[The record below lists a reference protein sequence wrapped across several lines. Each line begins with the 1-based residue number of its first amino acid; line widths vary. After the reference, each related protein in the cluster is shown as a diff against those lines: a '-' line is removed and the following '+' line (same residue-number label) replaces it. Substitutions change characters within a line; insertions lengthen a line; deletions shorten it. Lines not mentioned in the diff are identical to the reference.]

1 MSRKRFLITGGILAT
16 IALFIHL
23 FSTDEARVER
33 WYTGGV
39 YLRISAFFRMLFGWL
54 PFSIGDILYGLAAA
68 WLLWKLIKGIKA
80 LVKQQVTRTSWL
92 NGLKKTVLIL
102 LGVYIVFNLLWGIN
116 YNRQGIYR
124 QVGVSLDTFTYQ
136 ELHNV
141 SFLLTEKLNVTKQYL
156 IRNRVA
162 YPSNRELFS
171 KVEAAYDKTREVYP
185 FLVYRHVSIKPSI
198 WSWVGNYTGFTGYYN
213 PFTGEAQVNTLVPKL
228 LLPFVACHEVGHQ
241 LGYAKENEASAV
253 GYIAALHSGDSL
265 LLYSTYFELFNAA
278 RRELLLRSFLKGDTS
293 MRKQLSDRL
302 IPEVKTDIREVAAF
316 FSRHKNPVEPFVRQ
330 GYALYLRN
338 NNQPSGLRSYD
349 EVTAF
354 LIAWY
359 RRFGKI

>member
-1 MSRKRFLITGGILAT
+1 MSRKRFGILTGILVAV
-16 IALFIHL
+16 ALLIHL
-23 FSTDEARVER
+23 FSTGSGRVER
-33 WYTGGV
+33 WYSNGIYPRV
-39 YLRISAFFRMLFGWL
+39 AAFFRVIFGWL
-54 PFSIGDILYGLAAA
+54 PFSIGDILYGLAAL
-68 WLLWKLIKGIKA
+68 WLVWRLVKGVRA
-80 LVKQQVTRTSWL
+80 LVKRQVTRESLL
-92 NGLKKTVLIL
+92 NSGKRTVIIL
-102 LGVYIVFNLLWGIN
+102 LGVYIIFNAFWGIN
-116 YNRQGIYR
+116 YNREGIYR
-124 QVGVSLDTFTYQ
+124 QVGVPLDTFSYA
-136 ELHNV
+136 ELHDV
-141 SFLLTEKLNVTKQYL
+141 SFMLTDKLNLTKSFL
-156 IRNRVA
+156 IRNKVT
-162 YPSNRELFS
+162 YPSNRDLFA
-171 KVEAAYDKTREVYP
+171 KVKAAYEKTVKVYP
-185 FLVYRHVSIKPSI
+185 FLGYTHVSIKPSI

-213 PFTGEAQVNTLVPKL
+213 PFTGEAQVNTLVPGL
-228 LLPFVACHEVGHQ
+228 LQPFVACHEVGHQ

-278 RRELLLRSFLKGDTS
+278 RRELLLRSYLKGDTT
-293 MRKQLSDRL
+293 MRQQLSERL
-302 IPEVKTDIREVAAF
+302 IPEVKADIREVAAF